1 MYPYYRFGL
10 CYENIRHAPGW
21 ITEKLFDCMHAN
33 CISIYWGAPNIA
45 NFVDP
50 GTFID
55 RTQFKANAK
64 LESFLMDMGESDT
77 NRYLQAIKKYL
88 SGDRI
93 KEFLSPTFA
102 IASFEYPGCRLG

>member
-1 MYPYYRFGL
+1 MR
-10 CYENIRHAPGW
+10 
-21 ITEKLFDCMHAN
+21 AN

-55 RTQFKANAK
+55 RTQFKANAE